1 MQSSTKWILRTIGA
15 AVLLMPVV
23 VYIVIWSVFRAERTR
38 EERKTAALIANFHRL
53 YNASD
58 FDGICHLAYKC
69 EERPKI
75 KEDWQLALDD
85 TRASG
90 GAFRQTQRFDFT
102 FTIEPR
108 SLKAD
113 VVSSF
118 DKGEIREIFTLKDFE
133 GPLKIVTYQRV
144 FRP

>member
-1 MQSSTKWILRTIGA
+1 MGFAISRTNARNIGT
-15 AVLLMPVV
+15 L
-23 VYIVIWSVFRAERTR
+23 
-38 EERKTAALIANFHRL
+38 RKTGKLR
-53 YNASD
+53 
-58 FDGICHLAYKC
+58 C
-69 EERPKI
+69 
-75 KEDWQLALDD
+75 DD
-85 TRASG
+85 TRANG
-90 GAFRQTQRFDFT
+90 GTFKRTQHFDFT

-118 DKGEIREIFTLKDFE
+118 EKGETREIFTLKDFE